1 MSAVSNKPNTTRCS
15 MLGRRC
21 IGSTDLLFFD
31 TPGIIQSSLVEDPSM
46 MCSIASV
53 PEKQLA
59 KVAESTIQP
68 LDAILAVSR
77 LELK

>member
-1 MSAVSNKPNTTRCS
+1 
-15 MLGRRC
+15 
-21 IGSTDLLFFD
+21 
-31 TPGIIQSSLVEDPSM
+31 M

>member
-1 MSAVSNKPNTTRCS
+1 

-53 PEKQLA
+53 PKKPKKKGSPSPEKQLA